1 MKYVADEVRQ
11 IMNHIV
17 SRYVVEDE
25 LRSIDRDAP
34 NSTDGEAIETDKQE
48 AARREEDHADQLA
61 PAFED
66 GLVRAWQRFR
76 KGGHELLLD
85 DRRADENLIADA
97 LIQLLVRFD
106 LATSRTE
113 QTDPM
118 QYSYYI
124 SIDWPKLR
132 DIATSAGV
140 DLDDV
145 LGRASDRIER

>member
-1 MKYVADEVRQ
+1 MADEVRR

-17 SRYVVEDE
+17 SRYVVQDE

-48 AARREEDHADQLA
+48 AARREQDHADRLA

-66 GLVRAWQRFR
+66 GLVRAWRRFQQ
-76 KGGHELLLD
+76 GGHELLLD
-85 DRRADENLIADA
+85 DRKSEENLIADA

-106 LATSRTE
+106 LASSRTE

-132 DIATSAGV
+132 DIATSAGI

-145 LGRASDRIER
+145 LGRATDRIER

>member
-1 MKYVADEVRQ
+1 MADEVRR

-17 SRYVVEDE
+17 SRYVVQDE

-48 AARREEDHADQLA
+48 AVRREQDHADQLA

-66 GLVRAWQRFR
+66 GLVRAWRRFQQ
-76 KGGHELLLD
+76 GGHELLLD
-85 DRRADENLIADA
+85 DRKAEENLIADA

-106 LATSRTE
+106 LASSRTE

-132 DIATSAGV
+132 DIAASAGI

-145 LGRASDRIER
+145 LGRATDRIER